1 MARVL
6 YVDDSPT
13 LLLLRAATLR
23 LAGFDVI
30 ACATASEG
38 LARLATSCMDVV
50 VTDYEMPEL
59 DGFAFADHARANGC
73 RVPIVMC
80 TGSIDLPKRPS
91 RSVDCIVSK
100 GEVPRVLID
109 ALNVCLHRDAQLASK
124 RGGLVRFC

>member
-6 YVDDSPT
+6 YVDDSPA

-30 ACATASEG
+30 ACGTASEG
-38 LARLATSCMDVV
+38 LARLATSCMDAI

-59 DGFAFADHARANGC
+59 DGFAFADHVRANGC
-73 RVPIVMC
+73 ELPIVMC
-80 TGSIDLPKRPS
+80 TGSVDLPKKPS

-109 ALNVCLHRDAQLASK
+109 ALTICLQRDAQRVAT
-124 RGGLVRFC
+124 RVGMA